1 MKKKTLI
8 LATSIGLA
16 LVVATLVLTPVLTT
30 KATSASGNAANASG
44 AIVIAWN

>member
-16 LVVATLVLTPVLTT
+16 LVVVSVVATLVLTVSESDD
-30 KATSASGNAANASG
+30 K
-44 AIVIAWN
+44 